1 MAINLQQQQYRVLD
15 SGLAVWLQICLS
27 NMLLINFKHGQWK
40 IFFLKKTMWWWQTKK
55 ADLLKEWKVSLGLP
69 VQENWLAE
77 VQVTECERSTGENSG
92 NHFKSIFSFR
102 KDYTRMWLYSQV
114 VKKDKRQVLTTVNS
128 VLAVMQIGKC
138 FKFCL
143 KIQKRTMPILNPEI

>member
-77 VQVTECERSTGENSG
+77 VQVTEWERSTGENSG
-92 NHFKSIFSFR
+92 NHFKSVFSFR
-102 KDYTRMWLYSQV
+102 KDYTRMRLYSQV
-114 VKKDKRQVLTTVNS
+114 VKKIKDKFLQQWIQFWLLCKLENASNFVLKS
-128 VLAVMQIGKC
+128 
-138 FKFCL
+138 
-143 KIQKRTMPILNPEI
+143 KREQCQF